1 MASTGNI
8 LEKLAFYFQYDFVI
22 YALIVGVLVA
32 VCASLLGVILVL
44 KRFSLIGDGLSH
56 VAFGATSVASILN
69 VTLSGTAFGGLLAV
83 TNNMIIIMPITIAC
97 AIFLLSIGR
106 NAKVNGD
113 AAVAML
119 SVGSLAIGYL
129 LLNKFSTS
137 TNLSG
142 DVCTT
147 LFGSTSIL
155 SLSIADVWMSSIMS
169 VLVIVF
175 FVFFYNKIF
184 LVTFDEDFAMAT
196 GTKANRY
203 NLTIAVITAIVI
215 VFAMKLVGSLLISAL
230 IVFPAISAMR
240 VFKSFKSV
248 TICAVILSFF
258 CAIIGILV
266 AILWG
271 SPVGATI
278 VAINIVAL
286 LIFTMLGF
294 LWPRKD
300 RQ

>member
-1 MASTGNI
+1 MSNGTTVF
-8 LEKLAFYFQYDFVI
+8 EKLNFYFQYDFVI

-32 VCASLLGVILVL
+32 LCASLLGVILVL

-69 VTLSGTAFGGLLAV
+69 VSLAGTAFGGLLSA
-83 TNNMIIIMPITIAC
+83 TNNMIVIMPITILC
-97 AIFLLSIGR
+97 AILLLRIGK
-106 NAKVNGD
+106 NAKINGD

-129 LLNKFSTS
+129 LLNKFSAS

-155 SLSIADVWMSSIMS
+155 SLSVLDVWMCIVMSII
-169 VLVIVF
+169 VIVF
-175 FVFFYNKIF
+175 FIVFYNKIF
-184 LVTFDEDFAMAT
+184 SITFDENFATAT
-196 GTKANRY
+196 GINSNIY
-203 NLTIAVITAIVI
+203 NLIIAIITAIVI

-248 TICAVILSFF
+248 IICAVIMSVI
-258 CAIIGILV
+258 CASIGILV

-271 SPVGATI
+271 TPVGATI
-278 VAINIVAL
+278 VAVNIIAFC
-286 LIFTMLGF
+286 IFTLLGF
-294 LWPRKD
+294 LFSKKGV
-300 RQ
+300 